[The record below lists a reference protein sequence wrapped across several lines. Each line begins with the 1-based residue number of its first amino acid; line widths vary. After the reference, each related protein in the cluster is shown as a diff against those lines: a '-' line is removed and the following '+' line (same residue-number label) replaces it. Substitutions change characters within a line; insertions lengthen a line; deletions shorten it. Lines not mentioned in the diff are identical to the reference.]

1 MDEAMT
7 ETTTKECTEEFRE
20 HCRAA
25 WRAWGQSWRTLIPE
39 GFLEKNKEG
48 QREALLA
55 ARSLIDMALDKLGSE
70 EASRAKPNPKVK
82 VEAD

>member
-1 MDEAMT
+1 MSEA
-7 ETTTKECTEEFRE
+7 TTKECAGDFRE

-25 WRAWGQSWRTLIPE
+25 WHAWGESWKTLVPE

-55 ARSLIDMALDKLGSE
+55 ARSLIDMALAKLAPE
-70 EASRAKPNPKVK
+70 EAGTAQPKRKVK